1 MSVENAL
8 KFLDM
13 TRKSPELRRKLSG
26 FKGREALSGLV
37 ALAGERGLAFSE
49 EEYRQAVVKS
59 AAGELDTVS
68 LNGVLD
74 EIGLPGIPESGD

>member
-1 MSVENAL
+1 VENAL